1 MKNAVYYLF
10 CFFVEAVTLW
20 QYSSSLFSARKRT
33 LTRIIALCG
42 LYFILFFVS
51 LYESVWLNTAFYF
64 VLNLIFLFTQ
74 YDLNFYTG
82 LFHSSTLT
90 AVMGMSELMVYGIT
104 KYFAPHFLENG
115 RNFLHLFFYSVFSKL
130 IFFSVIYI
138 LTHLM
143 QNQEKSREQYDK
155 SVFLLAFIP
164 LSSVFIMLTFISI
177 GTAFSLSPSLDWM
190 ITAGAVLLLSS
201 NLLMFRMSQYHQ
213 KKNEEFTQMQLLL
226 QQESDRAQYYEM
238 LLMQNENQR
247 ILIHD
252 IKKHL
257 QSIAMLNEQREHDKI
272 DAYIRQLILSS
283 NLKEA
288 SRLCDHELLNSILC
302 RYMQQCIK
310 DHITLHADIRSRTVD
325 FIASNDLTSLFCNLL
340 DNAIEAAGI
349 VPDSFIEI
357 NTSKREK
364 TPFVVIT
371 VINSC
376 RTNPFLSNGRQLCTQ
391 KSDKRRHGFGLKSI
405 RRTVQKYHGSM
416 QMYYN
421 DDTFT
426 FHTII
431 TLKQWG
437 YGKVRCSADA
447 LACPPDCGS
456 C

>member
-1 MKNAVYYLF
+1 MKNTVCYLF
-10 CFFVEAVTLW
+10 GFLVEAIILW
-20 QYSSSLFSARKRT
+20 QYSSSLFSAKNRART
-33 LTRIIALCG
+33 RFIVLCG
-42 LYFILFFVS
+42 LYFIMFFVS
-51 LYESVWLNTAFYF
+51 QYEFIWLNTALYF
-64 VLNLIFLFTQ
+64 ALNLIFLVTQ

-90 AVMGMSELMVYGIT
+90 AVMGVSELIAYGIT

-115 RNFLHLFFYSVFSKL
+115 RKFIPLFIFSVFSKL

-143 QNQEKSREQYDK
+143 QNHEKSRKQYDK
-155 SVFLLAFIP
+155 SAFLLVFIP
-164 LSSVFIMLTFISI
+164 LTSVFIMHIFVII
-177 GTAFSLSPSLDWM
+177 GEAFSLSSSLDWM
-190 ITAGAVLLLSS
+190 VTAGAVFLLIS
-201 NLLMFRMSQYHQ
+201 NLLMFGINQYHQ

-226 QQESDRAQYYEM
+226 QQESDSTEYYEM
-238 LLMQNENQR
+238 LRLQNENQR

-257 QSIAMLNEQREHDKI
+257 QSVAMLNEQREHDKI

-283 NLKEA
+283 DLKEVA
-288 SRLCDHELLNSILC
+288 RLCDHELLNSILC
-302 RYMQQCIK
+302 RYMQQCIQV
-310 DHITLHADIRSRTVD
+310 HITFHTDIRSGTMD
-325 FIASNDLTSLFCNLL
+325 FIADNDLTSLFCNLL

-357 NTSKREK
+357 NTGKREK

-376 RTNPFLSNGRQLCTQ
+376 RTNPFLSKGKQLCTE
-391 KSDKRRHGFGLKSI
+391 KSDKGRHGFGLKSI
-405 RRTVQKYHGSM
+405 RKTVKKYHGNM

-431 TLKQWG
+431 TLKQ
-437 YGKVRCSADA
+437 
-447 LACPPDCGS
+447 
-456 C
+456 

>member
-1 MKNAVYYLF
+1 MKNVDVVYYLF
-10 CFFVEAVTLW
+10 CFFVEAVILW
-20 QYSSSLFSARKRT
+20 QYSSSLFSAKKRT
-33 LTRIIALCG
+33 RTRIIVLCG

-51 LYESVWLNTAFYF
+51 LYKTIWLNTALYF

-90 AVMGMSELMVYGIT
+90 AVMGMSELIVYGIT
-104 KYFAPHFLENG
+104 KYFDPHFLENE
-115 RNFLHLFFYSVFSKL
+115 RESPHLFTFLVFSKL
-130 IFFSVIYI
+130 IFFSIIYI

-143 QNQEKSREQYDK
+143 QNHEKSRKQYSK
-155 SVFLLAFIP
+155 SVFLLAFTP
-164 LSSVFIMLTFISI
+164 LSSVFIMFTFISI
-177 GTAFSLSPSLDWM
+177 GEALSLSPSLDWM
-190 ITAGAVLLLSS
+190 MTTGAVLLLAS
-201 NLLMFRMSQYHQ
+201 NLLTFGINQYHQ
-213 KKNEEFTQMQLLL
+213 KENEEFTQMQLLL
-226 QQESDRAQYYEM
+226 QQESDYAEYYEM
-238 LLMQNENQR
+238 LRLQNENQR

-257 QSIAMLNEQREHDKI
+257 QSVAMLNEQREHDKI

-283 NLKEA
+283 DLKEVA
-288 SRLCDHELLNSILC
+288 RLCDHELLNSILC
-302 RYMQQCIK
+302 RYMQQCIQV
-310 DHITLHADIRSRTVD
+310 HITFHTDIRSGTMD
-325 FIASNDLTSLFCNLL
+325 FIADNDLTSLFCNLL

-357 NTSKREK
+357 NTGKREK

-376 RTNPFLSNGRQLCTQ
+376 RTNPFLSKGKQLCTE
-391 KSDKRRHGFGLKSI
+391 KSDKGRHGFGLKSI
-405 RRTVQKYHGSM
+405 RKTVKKYHGNM

-431 TLKQWG
+431 TLKQ
-437 YGKVRCSADA
+437 
-447 LACPPDCGS
+447 
-456 C
+456 

>member
-1 MKNAVYYLF
+1 MKNAVCYLF
-10 CFFVEAVTLW
+10 CYFIEAVILW
-20 QYSSSLFSARKRT
+20 QYSSSLFSARKKT
-33 LTRIIALCG
+33 CTRIIALCG

-51 LYESVWLNTAFYF
+51 LYESIWLNTALYF

-90 AVMGMSELMVYGIT
+90 AVMGMSELIVYGIT

-115 RNFLHLFFYSVFSKL
+115 RKFLHLFIFSVFSKL

-143 QNQEKSREQYDK
+143 QNHEKSGKQYDK

-164 LSSVFIMLTFISI
+164 LTSVFIMYIFVSI
-177 GTAFSLSPSLDWM
+177 GEAFSLSPSLDWM
-190 ITAGAVLLLSS
+190 VTAGAVFLLIS
-201 NLLMFRMSQYHQ
+201 NLLMFGINQYHQ

-226 QQESDRAQYYEM
+226 QQESDSAEYYEM
-238 LLMQNENQR
+238 LRLQNENQR

-257 QSIAMLNEQREHDKI
+257 QSVAMLNEQREHDKI
-272 DAYIRQLILSS
+272 EAYIRQLILSS
-283 NLKEA
+283 DLKEV

-302 RYMQQCIK
+302 RYMQQCTK
-310 DHITLHADIRSRTVD
+310 KHITFHADIRSGTTD
-325 FIASNDLTSLFCNLL
+325 FIADNDLTSLFCNLL
-340 DNAIEAAGI
+340 DNAMEAAGI

-357 NTSKREK
+357 NTGKREK

-376 RTNPFLSNGRQLCTQ
+376 RTNPLPDKAGQLCTQ
-391 KSDKRRHGFGLKSI
+391 KCDKSRHGFGLKSI
-405 RRTVQKYHGSM
+405 YRTVKKYHGDM

-431 TLKQWG
+431 TIKRKEKEEQIQTG
-437 YGKVRCSADA
+437 
-447 LACPPDCGS
+447 
-456 C
+456 